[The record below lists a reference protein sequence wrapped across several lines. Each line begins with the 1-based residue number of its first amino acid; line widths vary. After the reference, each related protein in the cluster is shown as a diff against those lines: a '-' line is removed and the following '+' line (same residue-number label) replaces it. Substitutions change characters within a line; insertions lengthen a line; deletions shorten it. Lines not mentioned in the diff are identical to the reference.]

1 VAFFISGDPMTL
13 KLYDTWERRLRPFA
27 PLEPGRA
34 GLYACGPTV
43 YDHAHIGNL
52 RTYLF
57 GDTLR
62 RVLRLN
68 GIEVRHVV
76 NITDVGHLT
85 SDADLGEDKMEK
97 GSRRTGRSAWDIAAF
112 YTDAFQRDLER
123 LRILPPT
130 VWARATDHIPEQIA
144 FIQDIERA
152 GFTYRTADGI
162 YFDTTRLER
171 YGHLARLDIAG
182 LQAGHRVD
190 PGEKRSPTDFALW
203 KFSGAEQRQ
212 MEWDSPWGRGFP
224 GWHIEC
230 SAMSTRY
237 LGALF
242 DIHIGGEDHVPVHHS
257 NEIAQ
262 HEACHGHPPA
272 RYWLHGAFLRLQD
285 SEKTSDKMS
294 KSDGSF
300 IRLESLVERG
310 FDPLAYRYLAL
321 TAHYRSKLV
330 FSWTALEAAQ
340 TALGRLRLACH
351 GLPSGGVVDPT
362 YRERM
367 LAELNDDLN
376 TPRALALAWEILKS
390 GLPGAMQKATLGWLD
405 EVLGLGLDTWRPETH
420 AVPDAVLALVEA
432 RRQARLD
439 KRWADADALRTA
451 IEDQG
456 FIVRDTAEAS
466 FAAPK
471 AATLPVTD

>member
-1 VAFFISGDPMTL
+1 MAL
-13 KLYDTWERRLRPFA
+13 NLYDTYERRLRPFES
-27 PLEPGRA
+27 LEPGRA

-43 YDHAHIGNL
+43 YDYAHIGNL

-57 GDTLR
+57 GDLLR
-62 RVLRLN
+62 RVLQLN
-68 GIEVRHVV
+68 GYKVEHVV

-112 YTDAFQRDLER
+112 YTEAFQRDLEQ

-144 FIQDIERA
+144 FIADIERK
-152 GFTYRTADGI
+152 GFTYRTEDGI

-190 PGEKRSPTDFALW
+190 LGDKRAATDFALW
-203 KFSGAEQRQ
+203 KFSGGPGGQQRQ
-212 MEWDSPWGRGFP
+212 MEWESPWGRGFP

-285 SEKTSDKMS
+285 SEKMS
-294 KSDGSF
+294 KSDGTF
-300 IRLESLVERG
+300 LRLDTLAERG

-340 TALGRLRLACH
+340 TALGRLRQAFH
-351 GLPSGGVVDPT
+351 RLPSGGAPDPV
-362 YRERM
+362 YQKRM

-376 TPRALALAWEILKS
+376 TPRALALAWELLKS
-390 GLPGAMQKATLGWLD
+390 SLPGEVQKATLAWLD
-405 EVLGLGLDTWRPETH
+405 GTLGLGLDAWTPEVH
-420 AVPDAVLALVEA
+420 AVPPAVSRLVEA
-432 RRQARLD
+432 RQQARAE
-439 KRWADADALRTA
+439 KRWTDADALRA
-451 IEDQG
+451 EIEAEG
-456 FIVRDTAEAS
+456 FTVRDTAAG
-466 FAAPK
+466 
-471 AATLPVTD
+471 PVAEPISR

>member
-1 VAFFISGDPMTL
+1 MDLM
-13 KLYDTWERRLRPFA
+13 LYDTYERRLRPFEA
-27 PLEPGRA
+27 LAPGRA

-43 YDHAHIGNL
+43 YDYAHIGNL

-62 RVLRLN
+62 RVLQLN
-68 GIEVRHVV
+68 GYAVEHIV

-85 SDADLGEDKMEK
+85 SDADSGEDKMEK
-97 GSRRTGRSAWDIAAF
+97 GSRRTGKSAWDIAAY
-112 YTDAFQRDLER
+112 YTAAFQRDLER

-144 FIQDIERA
+144 FIADIERK
-152 GFTYRTADGI
+152 GFAYRLADGI
-162 YFDTTRLER
+162 YFDTARLER

-182 LQAGHRVD
+182 LRAGHRVD
-190 PGEKRSPTDFALW
+190 LGDKRAPTDFALW
-203 KFSGAEQRQ
+203 KFSGDGEKRQ

-285 SEKTSDKMS
+285 SDKMS

-300 IRLESLVERG
+300 IRLDSLVEHG

-330 FSWTALEAAQ
+330 FSWTALEGAR
-340 TALGRLRLACH
+340 TALGRLRLAYH
-351 GLPSGGVVDPT
+351 QLPPDGTPDPT

-376 TPRALALAWEILKS
+376 TPRALALAWEVLKS
-390 GLPGAMQKATLGWLD
+390 DLPGEVQKATLDWLD
-405 EVLGLGLDTWRPETH
+405 GALGLGLDAWAPEVH
-420 AVPDAVLALVEA
+420 AVPAAVRELVDA
-432 RRQARLD
+432 RQQARVD
-439 KRWADADALRTA
+439 KRWADADALRAA
-451 IEDQG
+451 IEAAG
-456 FIVRDTAEAS
+456 FIVRDTAAG
-466 FAAPK
+466 
-471 AATLPVTD
+471 PVAEPTRL

>member
-1 VAFFISGDPMTL
+1 MDLM
-13 KLYDTWERRLRPFA
+13 LYDTYERQLRRFDA
-27 PLEPGRA
+27 LQPGRA

-43 YDHAHIGNL
+43 YDYAHIGNL

-62 RVLRLN
+62 RVLQLN
-68 GIEVRHVV
+68 GYAVEHVV

-85 SDADLGEDKMEK
+85 SDADAGEDKMEK
-97 GSRRTGRSAWDIAAF
+97 GSRRTGRTAWDIAAF
-112 YTDAFQRDLER
+112 YTEAFQRDLER

-144 FIQDIERA
+144 FIARIEQA
-152 GFTYRTADGI
+152 GFAYRLADGI
-162 YFDTTRLER
+162 YFDTARLER

-182 LQAGHRVD
+182 LRAGHRVD
-190 PGEKRSPTDFALW
+190 LGDKRAPTDFALW
-203 KFSGAEQRQ
+203 KFSGAEGGEKQRQ

-285 SEKTSDKMS
+285 SEKMS

-300 IRLESLVERG
+300 IRLETLLERG

-340 TALGRLRLACH
+340 TALGRLRQAYH
-351 GLPSGGVVDPT
+351 RLPPGGTPDPA
-362 YRERM
+362 YRQRM

-376 TPRALALAWEILKS
+376 TPRALALAWELLKS
-390 GLPGAMQKATLGWLD
+390 ALPGEVQKATLGWLD
-405 EVLGLGLDTWRPETH
+405 GVLGLGLDAWAREVHT
-420 AVPDAVLALVEA
+420 VPATVQELLDARQKA
-432 RRQARLD
+432 RSE
-439 KRWADADALRTA
+439 KRWADADALRMA
-451 IEDQG
+451 IEAEG
-456 FIVRDTAEAS
+456 FTVRDTAEG
-466 FAAPK
+466 
-471 AATLPVTD
+471 PVAEPCAELRTV

>member
-1 VAFFISGDPMTL
+1 MEL
-13 KLYDTWERRLRPFA
+13 NLYDTWERRLRPFES
-27 PLEPGRA
+27 LEPGRA

-43 YDHAHIGNL
+43 YDYAHIGNL

-62 RVLRLN
+62 RVLQLN
-68 GIEVRHVV
+68 GYEVRHVV

-85 SDADLGEDKMEK
+85 SDADSGEDKMEK
-97 GSRRTGRSAWDIAAF
+97 GSRRTGRTAWDIAAF
-112 YTDAFQRDLER
+112 YTSAFQRDLER

-130 VWARATDHIPEQIA
+130 IWARATDHIPEQIA
-144 FIQDIERA
+144 FIAEIERA
-152 GFTYRTADGI
+152 GFTYRTLDGI
-162 YFDTTRLER
+162 YFDTARLER

-182 LQAGHRVD
+182 LRAGHRVD
-190 PGEKRSPTDFALW
+190 LGDKRSPTDFALW

-272 RYWLHGAFLRLQD
+272 RYWLHGSFLRLQNCD
-285 SEKTSDKMS
+285 QMSDKMS
-294 KSDGSF
+294 KSDGNF
-300 IRLESLVERG
+300 IRIDSLVERG
-310 FDPLAYRYLAL
+310 FDPLAYRYLVL

-330 FSWTALEAAQ
+330 FSWVALEAAQ
-340 TALGRLRLACH
+340 TALVRLRRAYYQ
-351 GLPSGGVVDPT
+351 LPSGGSPDAA

-367 LAELNDDLN
+367 LAELNEDLN
-376 TPRALALAWEILKS
+376 TPRALALAWEVLKS
-390 GLPGAMQKATLGWLD
+390 PLPGEVQKATLGWLD
-405 EVLGLGLDTWRPETH
+405 GVLGLGLDLWRPEAH
-420 AVPDAVLALVEA
+420 AVPDAVRALVEA
-432 RRQARLD
+432 RQQARAE
-439 KRWADADALRTA
+439 KRWADADALRA
-451 IEDQG
+451 EIEAAG
-456 FIVRDTAEAS
+456 FSVRDTADG
-466 FAAPK
+466 
-471 AATLPVTD
+471 PVAEPH

>member
-1 VAFFISGDPMTL
+1 MEL
-13 KLYDTWERRLRPFA
+13 MLYDTYERRLRPFEA
-27 PLEPGRA
+27 LQPGRA

-43 YDHAHIGNL
+43 YDYAHIGNL

-57 GDTLR
+57 GDLLR
-62 RVLRLN
+62 CVLQLN
-68 GIEVRHVV
+68 GYAVDHVV

-85 SDADLGEDKMEK
+85 SDADTGEDKMEK
-97 GSRRTGRSAWDIAAF
+97 GSRRTGRSAWDIAAY
-112 YTDAFQRDLER
+112 YTAAFQRDLER
-123 LRILPPT
+123 LRILAPT

-144 FIQDIERA
+144 FIAAIERQ
-152 GFTYRTADGI
+152 GFAYRLADGI

-182 LQAGHRVD
+182 LRAGHRVD
-190 PGEKRSPTDFALW
+190 LGDKRAPTDFALW
-203 KFSGAEQRQ
+203 KFSGGLAGEKRQ

-285 SEKTSDKMS
+285 SDKMS

-300 IRLESLVERG
+300 LRLDSLVERG

-330 FSWTALEAAQ
+330 FSWAALEAAQ
-340 TALGRLRLACH
+340 TALVRLRRAYH
-351 GLPSGGVVDPT
+351 SLPSGGAPDPA
-362 YRERM
+362 YCERM
-367 LAELNDDLN
+367 QVELNDDLN
-376 TPRALALAWEILKS
+376 TPRALALAWELLKS
-390 GLPGAMQKATLGWLD
+390 ALPGAVQKATLGWLD
-405 EVLGLGLDTWRPETH
+405 QALGLGLDAWTPEVS
-420 AVPDAVLALVEA
+420 AVPAVVRELVAA
-432 RRQARLD
+432 RQQARLE
-439 KRWADADALRTA
+439 KRWADADGLRVA
-451 IEDQG
+451 IETAG
-456 FIVRDTAEAS
+456 FMVRDTAAGPMVELTPP
-466 FAAPK
+466 AARSSAT
-471 AATLPVTD
+471 AA

>member
-1 VAFFISGDPMTL
+1 MEL
-13 KLYDTWERRLRPFA
+13 QLYDTWERRLRPFEA
-27 PLEPGRA
+27 LQPGRA

-43 YDHAHIGNL
+43 YDYAHIGNL

-62 RVLRLN
+62 RVLQLN
-68 GIEVRHVV
+68 GYEVKHVV

-97 GSRRTGRSAWDIAAF
+97 GSRRTGRTAWDIAAF
-112 YTDAFQRDLER
+112 YTAAFQRDLER

-130 VWARATDHIPEQIA
+130 IWARATDHIPEQIA
-144 FIQDIERA
+144 FIADIERR

-162 YFDTTRLER
+162 YFDTARLER

-190 PGEKRSPTDFALW
+190 LGEKRSPTDFALW

-272 RYWLHGAFLRLQD
+272 RFWLHGAFLRLKD
-285 SEKTSDKMS
+285 SDKMS

-300 IRLESLVERG
+300 IRLDSVVERG

-330 FSWTALEAAQ
+330 FSWEALEAAQ
-340 TALGRLRLACH
+340 TALGRLRRAYVA
-351 GLPSGGVVDPT
+351 LPSGGVADPA
-362 YRERM
+362 YQERM
-367 LAELNDDLN
+367 QAKLNDDLN
-376 TPRALALAWEILKS
+376 TPRALALAWELLKS
-390 GLPGAMQKATLGWLD
+390 ALPGAVQKATLGWLD
-405 EVLGLGLDTWRPETH
+405 HALGLGLDAWTPDVH
-420 AVPDAVLALVEA
+420 AVPAAVRELVEA
-432 RRQARLD
+432 RQQARAE
-439 KRWADADALRTA
+439 KRWADADSLRAA
-451 IEDQG
+451 IEAAG
-456 FIVRDTAEAS
+456 FSVRDTPAGSVAERLS
-466 FAAPK
+466 C
-471 AATLPVTD
+471 

>member
-1 VAFFISGDPMTL
+1 MEL
-13 KLYDTWERRLRPFA
+13 KLYDTYERRLRPFDT
-27 PLEPGRA
+27 LEPGRA

-43 YDHAHIGNL
+43 YDYAHIGNL

-62 RVLRLN
+62 RVLQLN
-68 GIEVRHVV
+68 GIKVRHVV

-112 YTDAFQRDLER
+112 YTEAFQRDLAR

-130 VWARATDHIPEQIA
+130 IWARATDHIPEQID
-144 FIQDIERA
+144 FIAGIEGA
-152 GFTYRTADGI
+152 GFTYRTEDGI

-182 LQAGHRVD
+182 LQAGHRVGL
-190 PGEKRSPTDFALW
+190 GEKRSPTDFALW

-262 HEACHGHPPA
+262 HESCHGHPPA
-272 RYWLHGAFLRLQD
+272 RYWLHGAFLRLQN
-285 SEKTSDKMS
+285 SEKMS

-300 IRLESLVERG
+300 IRLDSLVERG

-340 TALGRLRLACH
+340 TALGRLRLAYH
-351 GLPSGGVVDPT
+351 GLPSGGLVDPA

-376 TPRALALAWEILKS
+376 TPRALALAWEVLKS
-390 GLPGAMQKATLGWLD
+390 ELPGGVQKATLGWLD
-405 EVLGLGLDTWRPETH
+405 QVLGLDLDAWAPEVQ
-420 AVPDAVLALVEA
+420 AVPDAVRALVEA
-432 RRQARLD
+432 RQQARAE
-439 KRWADADALRTA
+439 KRWADADRLRA
-451 IEDQG
+451 EIEAAG
-456 FIVRDTAEAS
+456 FRIRDTAAG
-466 FAAPK
+466 
-471 AATLPVTD
+471 PVAELS

>member
-1 VAFFISGDPMTL
+1 MEL
-13 KLYDTWERRLRPFA
+13 KLYDTYERRLRPFTS
-27 PLEPGRA
+27 LESGRV

-43 YDHAHIGNL
+43 YDYAHIGNL

-62 RVLRLN
+62 RVLQLN
-68 GIEVRHVV
+68 GLAVRHVV

-85 SDADLGEDKMEK
+85 SDADSGEDKMEK
-97 GSRRTGRSAWDIAAF
+97 GSRRTGQSAWDIAAHF
-112 YTDAFQRDLER
+112 TRAFQRDLER
-123 LRILPPT
+123 LRILAPT
-130 VWARATDHIPEQIA
+130 VWARATEHIPEQIG
-144 FIQDIERA
+144 FIAGIERE
-152 GFTYRTADGI
+152 GYTYRTSDGI
-162 YFDTTRLER
+162 YFDTARLER
-171 YGHLARLDIAG
+171 YGHLARLDVAG
-182 LQAGHRVD
+182 LRAGHRVD
-190 PGEKRSPTDFALW
+190 LGEKRSPTDFALW
-203 KFSGAEQRQ
+203 KFSGAEKRQ

-285 SEKTSDKMS
+285 SDKMS

-300 IRLESLVERG
+300 IRLDSLLERG

-340 TALGRLRLACH
+340 TALGRLRRAYH
-351 GLPSGGVVDPT
+351 QLPAGGTSDAAM
-362 YRERM
+362 RDRM

-376 TPRALALAWEILKS
+376 TPRALALAWELLKS
-390 GLPGAMQKATLGWLD
+390 GLPGDVQKATLGWLD
-405 EVLGLGLDTWRPETH
+405 EALGLGLSGWRPAAYSLPAAIGEL
-420 AVPDAVLALVEA
+420 LAA
-432 RRQARLD
+432 RQRARAE
-439 KRWADADALRTA
+439 KRWADADALRA
-451 IEDQG
+451 KIEEAG
-456 FIVRDTAEAS
+456 FVVRDTAAG
-466 FAAPK
+466 
-471 AATLPVTD
+471 PVAEPLAC

>member
-1 VAFFISGDPMTL
+1 MEL
-13 KLYDTWERRLRPFA
+13 KLYDTYERRPRPFA
-27 PLEPGRA
+27 SLAPGHA

-43 YDHAHIGNL
+43 YDYAHIGNL

-57 GDTLR
+57 GDLLR
-62 RVLRLN
+62 RVLQLN
-68 GIEVRHVV
+68 GYAVRHVV

-85 SDADLGEDKMEK
+85 SDADAGEDKMEK

-112 YTDAFQRDLER
+112 YTAAFQRDLER

-130 VWARATDHIPEQIA
+130 IWARATDHIPEQIA
-144 FIQDIERA
+144 FIAEIERA
-152 GFTYRTADGI
+152 GFSYRTADGI
-162 YFDTTRLER
+162 YFDTARLER

-182 LQAGHRVD
+182 LRAGHRVELGD
-190 PGEKRSPTDFALW
+190 KRSPTDFALW
-203 KFSGAEQRQ
+203 KFSGDERRQ

-272 RYWLHGAFLRLQD
+272 RYWLHGSFLRLAD
-285 SEKTSDKMS
+285 SEKMS
-294 KSDGSF
+294 KADGSF
-300 IRLESLVERG
+300 IRLETLIERG
-310 FDPLAYRYLAL
+310 FDPLAYRYLVL
-321 TAHYRSKLV
+321 GAHYRSKLV
-330 FSWTALEAAQ
+330 FSWAALEAAQ
-340 TALGRLRLACH
+340 TALGRLRL
-351 GLPSGGVVDPT
+351 GFYRLPAGGAPDPA

-376 TPRALALAWEILKS
+376 TPRALALAWELLKS
-390 GLPGAMQKATLGWLD
+390 GLPGAVQKATLAWLD
-405 EVLGLGLDTWRPETH
+405 EALGLGLEAWRPETI
-420 AVPDAVLALVEA
+420 AVPDAVLELVEA
-432 RRQARLD
+432 RQRARVE
-439 KRWADADALRTA
+439 KRWADADALRAA
-451 IEDQG
+451 IEAEG
-456 FIVRDTAEAS
+456 FSVRDTAAGPV
-466 FAAPK
+466 AAP
-471 AATLPVTD
+471 AG

>member
-1 VAFFISGDPMTL
+1 MDLM
-13 KLYDTWERRLRPFA
+13 LYDTYERRPRPFD

-43 YDHAHIGNL
+43 YDYAHIGNL

-57 GDTLR
+57 GDLLR

-68 GIEVRHVV
+68 GYEVKHVL

-85 SDADLGEDKMEK
+85 SDADAGEDKMEK

-112 YTDAFQRDLER
+112 YTEAFQRDLER
-123 LRILPPT
+123 LRNLPPT

-144 FIQDIERA
+144 FILEIERA
-152 GFTYRTADGI
+152 GFAYRTVDGI
-162 YFDTTRLER
+162 YFDTARLER

-182 LQAGHRVD
+182 LRAGHRVD
-190 PGEKRSPTDFALW
+190 VGGKRAPTDFALW
-203 KFSGAEQRQ
+203 KFSGDGEQRQ
-212 MEWDSPWGRGFP
+212 MEWDSPWGRSFP

-272 RYWLHGAFLRLQD
+272 RYWLHGSFLRLAD
-285 SEKTSDKMS
+285 SEKMS

-300 IRLESLVERG
+300 IRLDTLVERG
-310 FDPLAYRYLAL
+310 FDPLAYRYLVL
-321 TAHYRSKLV
+321 GAHYRSKLV
-330 FSWTALEAAQ
+330 FSWTALASAQ
-340 TALGRLRLACH
+340 TALGRLRLAYH
-351 GLPSGGVVDPT
+351 GLPAGGVADPA

-376 TPRALALAWEILKS
+376 TPRALALAWEVLKS
-390 GLPGAMQKATLGWLD
+390 DLPGEVQKATLGWLD
-405 EVLGLGLDTWRPETH
+405 EVLGLGLDAWRPAAH
-420 AVPDAVLALVEA
+420 ALPDAVRALVEA
-432 RRQARLD
+432 RQQARLD
-439 KRWADADALRTA
+439 QRWADADALRA
-451 IEDQG
+451 EIEAAG
-456 FIVRDTAEAS
+456 FSVKDTADG
-466 FAAPK
+466 
-471 AATLPVTD
+471 PVTAPAG

>member
-1 VAFFISGDPMTL
+1 MDLM
-13 KLYDTWERRLRPFA
+13 LYDTYERRLRRFEA
-27 PLEPGRA
+27 LQPGRA

-43 YDHAHIGNL
+43 YDYAHIGNL

-62 RVLRLN
+62 RVLQLN
-68 GIEVRHVV
+68 GYVVEHVV

-85 SDADLGEDKMEK
+85 SDADTGEDKMEK
-97 GSRRTGRSAWDIAAF
+97 GSRRTGRSAWDIAAY
-112 YTDAFQRDLER
+112 YTAAFQGDLER

-144 FIQDIERA
+144 FIAGIEQA
-152 GFTYRTADGI
+152 GFAYRLADGI
-162 YFDTTRLER
+162 YFDTARLER

-182 LQAGHRVD
+182 LRAGHRVD
-190 PGEKRSPTDFALW
+190 LGDKRSPTDFALW
-203 KFSGAEQRQ
+203 KFSGGGSGKAQRQ

-272 RYWLHGAFLRLQD
+272 RYWLHGAFLRLAD
-285 SEKTSDKMS
+285 SDKMS

-300 IRLESLVERG
+300 IRLDSLVERG

-330 FSWTALEAAQ
+330 FSWDALEAAQ
-340 TALGRLRLACH
+340 TALGRLRQAYH
-351 GLPSGGVVDPT
+351 RLPPGGMPDPAMQA
-362 YRERM
+362 RM

-376 TPRALALAWEILKS
+376 TPRALALAWEVLKS
-390 GLPGAMQKATLGWLD
+390 ALPGGVQKATLGWLD
-405 EVLGLGLDTWRPETH
+405 GVLGLGLDAWRPETH
-420 AVPDAVLALVEA
+420 ALPNAVSRLVEA
-432 RRQARLD
+432 RQQARLD
-439 KRWADADALRTA
+439 KRWADADALRA
-451 IEDQG
+451 EIEAAG
-456 FIVRDTAEAS
+456 FSVRDTVEGPVAERR
-466 FAAPK
+466 
-471 AATLPVTD
+471 

>member
-1 VAFFISGDPMTL
+1 MPLM
-13 KLYDTWERRLRPFA
+13 LYDTYERRLRPFES
-27 PLEPGRA
+27 LEPGRA

-43 YDHAHIGNL
+43 YDYAHIGNL

-62 RVLRLN
+62 RVLQLN
-68 GIEVRHVV
+68 GHEVKHVV

-85 SDADLGEDKMEK
+85 SDADAGEDKMEK
-97 GSRRTGRSAWDIAAF
+97 GSRRTGRTAWDIAAF
-112 YTDAFQRDLER
+112 YTEAFQRDLER

-130 VWARATDHIPEQIA
+130 IWARATDHIPEQIA
-144 FIQDIERA
+144 FIAEIERQ
-152 GFTYRTADGI
+152 GFAYRTADGI
-162 YFDTTRLER
+162 YFDTARLEC

-182 LQAGHRVD
+182 LRAGHRVD
-190 PGEKRSPTDFALW
+190 VGDKRSPTDFALW
-203 KFSGAEQRQ
+203 KFSGAGEGGQQRQ

-272 RYWLHGAFLRLQD
+272 RYWLHGSFLRLAD
-285 SEKTSDKMS
+285 SEKMS

-300 IRLESLVERG
+300 IRLDSLIERG
-310 FDPLAYRYLAL
+310 FDPLAYRYLVL

-330 FSWTALEAAQ
+330 FSWEALEAAQ
-340 TALGRLRLACH
+340 TALGRLRL
-351 GLPSGGVVDPT
+351 GFYRLPAGGVADVG

-367 LAELNDDLN
+367 LAALNEDLN
-376 TPRALALAWEILKS
+376 TPRALALAWEVLKS
-390 GLPGAMQKATLGWLD
+390 ALPGDVQKATLAWLD
-405 EVLGLGLDTWRPETH
+405 EVLGLGLEAWQPAAHD
-420 AVPDAVLALVEA
+420 VPDAVRRLVEA
-432 RRQARLD
+432 RQQARLD
-439 KRWADADALRTA
+439 RRWSDADALRA
-451 IEDQG
+451 KIEAAG
-456 FIVRDTAEAS
+456 FSVRDTADGPM
-466 FAAPK
+466 AAP
-471 AATLPVTD
+471 AG

>member
-1 VAFFISGDPMTL
+1 MKL
-13 KLYDTWERRLRPFA
+13 MLYDTYERRLRPFA
-27 PLEPGRA
+27 SLAPGHA

-43 YDHAHIGNL
+43 YDYAHIGNL

-57 GDTLR
+57 GDLLR
-62 RVLRLN
+62 RVLQLN
-68 GIEVRHVV
+68 AYEVRHVV

-85 SDADLGEDKMEK
+85 SDADAGEDKMEK

-112 YTDAFQRDLER
+112 YLDAFQRDLER

-144 FIQDIERA
+144 FIAEIERQ

-162 YFDTTRLER
+162 YFDTARLER
-171 YGHLARLDIAG
+171 YGYLARLDIPG
-182 LQAGHRVD
+182 LRAGHRVELGD
-190 PGEKRSPTDFALW
+190 KRSPTDFALW
-203 KFSGAEQRQ
+203 KFSGSEQRQ

-272 RYWLHGAFLRLQD
+272 RYWLHGSFLRLAD
-285 SEKTSDKMS
+285 SEKMS

-300 IRLESLVERG
+300 IRLDSLIERG
-310 FDPLAYRYLAL
+310 FDPLAYRYLVL
-321 TAHYRSKLV
+321 GAHFRSKLV
-330 FSWTALEAAQ
+330 FSWAALEAAQ
-340 TALGRLRLACH
+340 TALGRLRL
-351 GLPSGGVVDPT
+351 GFYRLPAGGAPDPA

-376 TPRALALAWEILKS
+376 TPRALALAWELLKS
-390 GLPGAMQKATLGWLD
+390 GLPGEVQKATLAWLD
-405 EVLGLGLDTWRPETH
+405 GALGLGLEAWRPETI
-420 AVPDAVLALVEA
+420 AVPDAVLELVEA
-432 RRQARLD
+432 RQRARVE
-439 KRWADADALRTA
+439 KRWADADALRAA
-451 IEDQG
+451 IEAAG
-456 FIVRDTAEAS
+456 FSVRDTAAGPV
-466 FAAPK
+466 AAP
-471 AATLPVTD
+471 AG

>member
-1 VAFFISGDPMTL
+1 MALT
-13 KLYDTWERRLRPFA
+13 LYDTYERRLRPFTS
-27 PLEPGRA
+27 LELGRA

-43 YDHAHIGNL
+43 YDYAHIGNL

-68 GIEVRHVV
+68 GFEVRHVV
-76 NITDVGHLT
+76 NITDVGHLAT
-85 SDADLGEDKMEK
+85 DADSGEDKMEK
-97 GSRRTGRSAWDIAAF
+97 GSRRTGRSAWDIAAYF
-112 YTDAFQRDLER
+112 TQAFQRDLER
-123 LRILPPT
+123 LRILAPT
-130 VWARATDHIPEQIA
+130 MWARATDHIPEQIA
-144 FIQDIERA
+144 FIAQIERE
-152 GFTYRTADGI
+152 GYTYRTSDGI
-162 YFDTTRLER
+162 YFDTTRLAR
-171 YGHLARLDIAG
+171 YGHLARLDAAG

-190 PGEKRSPTDFALW
+190 LGEKRAPTDFALW
-203 KFSGAEQRQ
+203 KFSGGARRQ

-285 SEKTSDKMS
+285 SDKMS

-300 IRLESLVERG
+300 IRLDSLLERG
-310 FDPLAYRYLAL
+310 FDPLTYRYLAL

-340 TALGRLRLACH
+340 TALGRLRRAYH
-351 GLPSGGVVDPT
+351 QLPAGGTLDAAM
-362 YRERM
+362 RNRM
-367 LAELNDDLN
+367 LAALNDDLN
-376 TPRALALAWEILKS
+376 TPRALALAWALLKS
-390 GLPGAMQKATLGWLD
+390 GLPGDIQKATLDWLD
-405 EVLGLGLDTWRPETH
+405 EALGLGLRDWRPAACSLPA
-420 AVPDAVLALVEA
+420 AVGELLAA
-432 RRQARLD
+432 RQLARAE
-439 KRWADADALRTA
+439 KRWADADTLRA
-451 IEDQG
+451 KIEEAG
-456 FIVRDTAEAS
+456 FAVRDTADGPMAEPLAR
-466 FAAPK
+466 
-471 AATLPVTD
+471 

>member
-1 VAFFISGDPMTL
+1 MSLT
-13 KLYDTWERRLRPFA
+13 LYDTWERRLRPFDA
-27 PLEPGRA
+27 LQSGRA

-43 YDHAHIGNL
+43 YDYAHIGNL

-62 RVLRLN
+62 RVLQLN
-68 GIEVRHVV
+68 GVEVRHVV

-85 SDADLGEDKMEK
+85 SDADSGEDKMEK
-97 GSRRTGRSAWDIAAF
+97 GSRRTGRTAWDIAAF
-112 YTDAFQRDLER
+112 YTAAFQRDLER

-130 VWARATDHIPEQIA
+130 VWARATDHIPEQIS
-144 FIQDIERA
+144 FIADIERA
-152 GFTYRTADGI
+152 GFTYRTLDGI
-162 YFDTTRLER
+162 YFDTARLER

-182 LQAGHRVD
+182 LRAGHRVD
-190 PGEKRSPTDFALW
+190 LGDKRSPTDFALW

-212 MEWDSPWGRGFP
+212 MEWNSPWGRGFP

-272 RYWLHGAFLRLQD
+272 RYWLHGSFLRLQD
-285 SEKTSDKMS
+285 SEKMS

-300 IRLESLVERG
+300 IRLDSLVERG
-310 FDPLAYRYLAL
+310 FDPLAYRYLVL

-330 FSWTALEAAQ
+330 FSWAALEGAQ
-340 TALGRLRLACH
+340 TALGRLRRAYFE
-351 GLPSGGVVDPT
+351 LPSGGVADPA

-376 TPRALALAWEILKS
+376 TPRALALAWEVLKS
-390 GLPGAMQKATLGWLD
+390 GLPGGVQKATLGWLD
-405 EVLGLGLDTWRPETH
+405 EVLGLGLDAWGPAACSVPA
-420 AVPDAVLALVEA
+420 AVQQLVDARQLARAE
-432 RRQARLD
+432 
-439 KRWADADALRTA
+439 KRWADADALREEIETA
-451 IEDQG
+451 G
-456 FIVRDTAEAS
+456 FSVRDTAAGPV
-466 FAAPK
+466 AAP
-471 AATLPVTD
+471 AG

>member
-1 VAFFISGDPMTL
+1 MELT
-13 KLYDTWERRLRPFA
+13 LYDTYERRLRPFTS
-27 PLEPGRA
+27 LEPGRA

-43 YDHAHIGNL
+43 YDYAHIGNL

-62 RVLRLN
+62 RVLQLN
-68 GIEVRHVV
+68 GFEARHVV

-85 SDADLGEDKMEK
+85 SDADSGEDKMEK
-97 GSRRTGRSAWDIAAF
+97 GSRRTGRSAWEIAAY
-112 YTDAFQRDLER
+112 YTQAFLRDLER
-123 LRILPPT
+123 LRILAPT
-130 VWARATDHIPEQIA
+130 VWTRATDHIPEQID
-144 FIQDIERA
+144 FIAGIERA
-152 GFTYRTADGI
+152 GFTYRTSDGI
-162 YFDTTRLER
+162 YFDTARLER

-182 LQAGHRVD
+182 LRAGHRVD
-190 PGEKRSPTDFALW
+190 LGEKRAPTDFALW
-203 KFSGAEQRQ
+203 KFIGDATRQ
-212 MEWDSPWGRGFP
+212 MEWDSPWGGGFP

-242 DIHIGGEDHVPVHHS
+242 DIHVGGEDHVPVHHS

-285 SEKTSDKMS
+285 SDKMS

-300 IRLESLVERG
+300 IRLDSLLARG

-340 TALGRLRLACH
+340 TALGRLRRAYH
-351 GLPSGGVVDPT
+351 QLPSGGTLDAAM
-362 YRERM
+362 RERM
-367 LAELNDDLN
+367 LAALNDDLN
-376 TPRALALAWEILKS
+376 TPGALALAWEVLKS
-390 GLPGAMQKATLGWLD
+390 DLPGAVQKATLAWLD
-405 EVLGLGLDTWRPETH
+405 EALGLGLDTWRPEAR
-420 AVPDAVLALVEA
+420 AVPDAVLALIDA
-432 RRQARLD
+432 RQRARAER
-439 KRWADADALRTA
+439 RWADADALRA
-451 IEDQG
+451 EIEAAG
-456 FIVRDTAEAS
+456 FAVRDTAAG
-466 FAAPK
+466 
-471 AATLPVTD
+471 PVAEPVPA

>member
-1 VAFFISGDPMTL
+1 MPLM
-13 KLYDTWERRLRPFA
+13 LYDTYERRLRPFES
-27 PLEPGRA
+27 LEPGHA

-43 YDHAHIGNL
+43 YDYAHIGNL

-57 GDTLR
+57 GDLLR
-62 RVLRLN
+62 RVLELN
-68 GIEVRHVV
+68 GYEVKHVV

-85 SDADLGEDKMEK
+85 SDADAGEDKMEK
-97 GSRRTGRSAWDIAAF
+97 GSRRTGRTAWDIAAF
-112 YTDAFQRDLER
+112 YTEAFQRDLER

-144 FIQDIERA
+144 FILAIERA
-152 GFTYRTADGI
+152 GFSYRTLDGI
-162 YFDTTRLER
+162 YFDTARLER

-182 LQAGHRVD
+182 LRAGHRVD
-190 PGEKRSPTDFALW
+190 VGDKRSPTDFALW
-203 KFSGAEQRQ
+203 KFSGDGEQRQ

-272 RYWLHGAFLRLQD
+272 RYWLHGSFLRLAD
-285 SEKTSDKMS
+285 SEKMS

-300 IRLESLVERG
+300 IRLDSLIEGG

-330 FSWTALEAAQ
+330 FSWEALEAAQ
-340 TALGRLRLACH
+340 TALGRLRLAFH
-351 GLPSGGVVDPT
+351 RLPAGGVADPA

-367 LAELNDDLN
+367 LAALNEDLN
-376 TPRALALAWEILKS
+376 TPRALALAWEVLKS
-390 GLPGAMQKATLGWLD
+390 RLPGEVQKATLAWLD
-405 EVLGLGLDTWRPETH
+405 GALGLGLDAWRPAAH
-420 AVPDAVLALVEA
+420 DVPDAVRALVEA
-432 RRQARLD
+432 RQQARRD
-439 KRWADADALRTA
+439 KRWADADALRMQ
-451 IEDQG
+451 IEAAG
-456 FIVRDTAEAS
+456 FRVRDTAAGS
-466 FAAPK
+466 FAAP
-471 AATLPVTD
+471 ADTLPA

>member
-1 VAFFISGDPMTL
+1 
-13 KLYDTWERRLRPFA
+13 
-27 PLEPGRA
+27 
-34 GLYACGPTV
+34 
-43 YDHAHIGNL
+43 
-52 RTYLF
+52 
-57 GDTLR
+57 
-62 RVLRLN
+62 VLQLN
-68 GIEVRHVV
+68 GYDVTHVV
-76 NITDVGHLT
+76 NITDIGHLT
-85 SDADLGEDKMEK
+85 SDADSGEDKMEK
-97 GSRRTGRSAWDIAAF
+97 GSRRTGRTAWDIAAF
-112 YTDAFQRDLER
+112 YTSAFQRDLER

-144 FIQDIERA
+144 FIADIERA

-162 YFDTTRLER
+162 YFDTARLER

-182 LQAGHRVD
+182 LRAGHRVD
-190 PGEKRSPTDFALW
+190 VSDKRAPTDFALW

-272 RYWLHGAFLRLQD
+272 RYWLHGAFLRLQHSD
-285 SEKTSDKMS
+285 TMSDKMS

-300 IRLESLVERG
+300 IRLDSLLEHG
-310 FDPLAYRYLAL
+310 FDPLAYRYLVL

-340 TALGRLRLACH
+340 TALGRLRQAYH
-351 GLPSGGVVDPT
+351 QLPSGGTADPA
-362 YRERM
+362 YRQRM

-376 TPRALALAWEILKS
+376 TPRALALAWEVLKS
-390 GLPGAMQKATLGWLD
+390 VLPGSVQKETLGWLD
-405 EVLGLGLDTWRPETH
+405 QALGLGLDAWTPEVHTVPA
-420 AVPDAVLALVEA
+420 AVQELVEA
-432 RRQARLD
+432 RQQARVD
-439 KRWADADALRTA
+439 KRWADADALRAA
-451 IEDQG
+451 IEAAG
-456 FIVRDTAEAS
+456 FCVRDTAAG
-466 FAAPK
+466 
-471 AATLPVTD
+471 PVAEPARP

>member
-1 VAFFISGDPMTL
+1 M
-13 KLYDTWERRLRPFA
+13 LYDTYERRLRPFTA
-27 PLEPGRA
+27 LEPGRA

-43 YDHAHIGNL
+43 YDYAHIGNL

-62 RVLRLN
+62 RVLQLN
-68 GIEVRHVV
+68 GYEVRHVI

-85 SDADLGEDKMEK
+85 SDADSGEDKMEK
-97 GSRRTGRSAWDIAAF
+97 GSRRTGRTAWDIAAY
-112 YTDAFQRDLER
+112 YTAAFERDLAR
-123 LRILPPT
+123 LRILPPR

-144 FIQDIERA
+144 FIADIERK
-152 GFTYRTADGI
+152 GFAYRTADGI
-162 YFDTTRLER
+162 YFDTARLER

-182 LQAGHRVD
+182 LRAGHRVEL
-190 PGEKRSPTDFALW
+190 GEKRSPTDFALW
-203 KFSGAEQRQ
+203 KFSLGERRQ

-242 DIHIGGEDHVPVHHS
+242 DIHVGGEDHVPVHHS

-272 RYWLHGAFLRLQD
+272 CYWLHGAFLRLQD
-285 SEKTSDKMS
+285 SDKMS

-340 TALGRLRLACH
+340 TALGRLRRAYAE
-351 GLPSGGVVDPT
+351 LPSGGAVEAV
-362 YRERM
+362 YQQRM

-376 TPRALALAWEILKS
+376 TPRALALAWEVLKS
-390 GLPGAMQKATLGWLD
+390 ALPPAVQKATLGWLD
-405 EVLGLGLDTWRPETH
+405 GALGLGLDEWRPDAAPLPE
-420 AVPDAVLALVEA
+420 AVRALLEA
-432 RRQARLD
+432 RQQARLD
-439 KRWADADALRTA
+439 KRWKDADALRVA
-451 IEDQG
+451 IEAEG
-456 FIVRDTAEAS
+456 YAVRDTAAGPVAEPAS
-466 FAAPK
+466 R
-471 AATLPVTD
+471 